1 MNILYVLG
9 GIASLIFGTWLTIK
23 EINVYRAGEQDK
35 LGADIKML
43 GGALM
48 LVMVGV
54 ALILK
59 YI

>member
-1 MNILYVLG
+1 MNIPYVLG

-23 EINVYRAGEQDK
+23 EVNVYRAGEQDK

-48 LVMVGV
+48 FVMLGLS
-54 ALILK
+54 LIIK
-59 YI
+59 YL